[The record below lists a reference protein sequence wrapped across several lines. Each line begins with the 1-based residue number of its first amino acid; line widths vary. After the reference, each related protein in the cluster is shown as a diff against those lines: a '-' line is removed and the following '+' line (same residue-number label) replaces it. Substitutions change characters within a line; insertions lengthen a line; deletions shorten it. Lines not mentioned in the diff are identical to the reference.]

1 VGELDFDTQSSYSV
15 RVSSTDAGGLSTEE
29 MFTITVTEAAE
40 NTAPTAIAL
49 SETSIDESSEIGT
62 AVGTLS
68 STDANAGDTFTYAL
82 VAGEGDTDNAA
93 FEIDGD
99 QIKTVGELDFDTQ
112 SSYSVR
118 VSSTDA
124 GGLSTE
130 EMFTITVTEA
140 AENTAPT
147 AIALS
152 ETSIDESSEIGTA
165 VGTLSSTDANAGD
178 TFTYA
183 LVAGEGDTDNAAF
196 EIDGDQIKTV
206 GELDFDTQ
214 SSYSVRVSST
224 DAGGLSTEE
233 MFTVTV
239 TEAEAPG
246 NSAPT
251 DIDLSSDTI
260 DESAPA
266 GSVVGTL
273 SAVDPDEG
281 DTFTYGVALVEGA
294 GDTDNASFVIEGNEL
309 KTTTDL
315 DFDTQSSYVI
325 HLRATDAGG
334 LSVEKTFTIHVTE
347 SETPANTAPTEVT
360 IDQSIVAAGQP
371 VDTVV
376 GTLGSVD
383 ADAGDT
389 FTYTIV
395 SDDGGEPDAFK
406 VVDGNLVT
414 NQVFDDAIQDLFSVE
429 VQTEDAGGLT
439 LSQTLDIMISEANVA
454 PTAISISGTSVPA
467 NPVAGTSFGTLVT
480 DDANAAD
487 SHVYTLVAGDGDA
500 DNATFVVEGDELKTT
515 TDLDSSSQSSY
526 SIRVR
531 SQDRY
536 GLSVEGVLTL
546 SMESVE

>member
-1 VGELDFDTQSSYSV
+1 
-15 RVSSTDAGGLSTEE
+15 